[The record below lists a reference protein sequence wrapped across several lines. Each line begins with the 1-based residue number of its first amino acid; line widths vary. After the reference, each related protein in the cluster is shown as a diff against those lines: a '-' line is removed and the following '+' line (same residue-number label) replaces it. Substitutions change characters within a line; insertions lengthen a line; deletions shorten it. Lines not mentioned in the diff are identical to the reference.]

1 MKLLSQ
7 RDTKLQEQMVV
18 PDLIL
23 TPVGQAADRPVII
36 DVRGLTVGY
45 RGDPAIEDISFHIH
59 AGERIA
65 IIGQNG
71 AGKSTLLKAI
81 MGLLTPR
88 AGVITIG
95 GEGRKRLGYVPQHED
110 VNWDFPVTVRD
121 VVMMGCT
128 RQIGWL
134 RGPRAEHHARVELA
148 LERVGLA
155 HLADRQVGELSGGQ
169 RRRVFI
175 ARALAQQADIL
186 ILDEPFSGV
195 DASAQAELMDVLD
208 ALNHD
213 GMTIL
218 LSTHDLDLAFHRFD
232 RVMALQRHLIAFG
245 APQEIYTPEMLA
257 RLYGRQILVW
267 QNGKPISVFVDEHG
281 CADCP

>member
-1 MKLLSQ
+1 LSIK
-7 RDTKLQEQMVV
+7 DAKLQEHMVT
-18 PDLIL
+18 PDLTL
-23 TPVGQAADRPVII
+23 TPVERAAHRPVII

-59 AGERIA
+59 VGERIA

-88 AGVITIG
+88 AGVITIAD
-95 GEGRKRLGYVPQHED
+95 EGRNRLGYVPQHED

-121 VVMMGCT
+121 VVMMGCA

-134 RGPRAEHHARVELA
+134 RWPRSEHHARVRLA

-208 ALNHD
+208 ALNRD
-213 GMTIL
+213 GLTIL

-232 RVMALQRHLIAFG
+232 RVMALQRKLIAFG
-245 APQEIYTPEMLA
+245 AAQEIYTPEMLA

-267 QNGKPISVFVDEHG
+267 QNGQPLSVFVDEHG
-281 CADCP
+281 CENCP